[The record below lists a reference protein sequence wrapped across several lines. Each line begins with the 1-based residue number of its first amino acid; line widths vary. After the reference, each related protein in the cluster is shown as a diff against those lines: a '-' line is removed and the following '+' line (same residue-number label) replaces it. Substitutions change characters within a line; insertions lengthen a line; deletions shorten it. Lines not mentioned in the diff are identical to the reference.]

1 MEGNVYNKLRMG
13 FEGAINILYVDDEI
27 VNLNAFKATFRRHFN
42 VYTAISATEGFIVLD
57 TIKIDILISDQQMP
71 GTKGIEFLKSIK
83 SIHPKIISFLLTGYA
98 DLKAV
103 TCALSL
109 GYVDKCI
116 EKPWS
121 AEQLKVDI
129 EEAVSAINKKT

>member
-1 MEGNVYNKLRMG
+1 MRSES
-13 FEGAINILYVDDEI
+13 EINILYVDDEI

-42 VYTAISATEGFIVLD
+42 IYTAISATEGLIILE
-57 TIKIDILISDQQMP
+57 TIKIDIVISDQQMP
-71 GTKGIEFLKSIK
+71 GTKGIEFLKAIMSVQLNLIK
-83 SIHPKIISFLLTGYA
+83 FLLTGYA

-103 TCALSL
+103 NNAVSL

-121 AEQLKVDI
+121 ADELKVDI
-129 EEAVSAINKKT
+129 EEAVNSRKKYV